1 MILHSDR
8 LGAGKKVPLKMLHYH
23 EFGLESN
30 SFLALS
36 LTFLHIIK
44 LRLYFVQILLKYLLS
59 NVPKIEILPRVLKTS
74 KTRET
79 SRGLK

>member
-59 NVPKIEILPRVLKTS
+59 NVQKIEILPRVLKRV
-74 KTRET
+74 KQEKRQE
-79 SRGLK
+79 G